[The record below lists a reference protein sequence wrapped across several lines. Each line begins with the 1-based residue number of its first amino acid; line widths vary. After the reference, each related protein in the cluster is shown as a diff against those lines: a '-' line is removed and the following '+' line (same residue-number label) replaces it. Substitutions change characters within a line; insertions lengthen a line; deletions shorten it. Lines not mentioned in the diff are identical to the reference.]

1 MTKGGENPISQ
12 AGPKDIWNEVREIL
26 LLLTRTTSAFKIF
39 PAEHAS
45 IRQFLDD
52 LYKRLSAFLDQ
63 HLSLDLIIGENY
75 FEFMEQRVY
84 EDADTARSLPFFFFR
99 DGMQRLSFHR
109 GLSEEELRAWLE
121 TIKTVASLPP
131 EEADIVTA
139 LWERNFEN
147 ITFYAPDEFI
157 IDKITSGRPVP
168 EYEVD
173 PDELYSGR
181 IDLAPDDKQA
191 IEEWKIKAAQ
201 VGLEPPL
208 PAEATSPIWN
218 EASTDLQEEEWKAIE
233 AILHGYRHLPPDE
246 ELARLLLEIVYLED
260 RPEQLPS
267 FKDSFRQAHRQLIQN
282 GKFGAAASFLH
293 DLSSLK
299 DVFNSKAP
307 EKAKLIDS
315 FFADLGEED
324 ELALIKEAYQTQ
336 KEKFNQED
344 FLAYLQALGQPGL
357 AVIASFYEGERSLLK
372 AEVVQPFLRSWAA
385 KEPEVVMKLAQESRP
400 HLACEVIRVLSD
412 LPERQ
417 VATFLASFISS
428 GQPILRRE
436 AVKALSRLNLPAARK
451 MLLGFLQ
458 DEKEEIRIMAAQNL
472 EIIDESMLEHILHFA
487 SFENLKR
494 KSPEEAEALLLAL
507 ARTPNPRVKDYFLQ
521 LFGLSWLFRPKVKKI
536 CLLAVAALKA
546 AANSQAWELLEAG
559 RSKGRGKLRRACD
572 QACRELNLPAKGK
585 GAA

>member
-1 MTKGGENPISQ
+1 MGAREL
-12 AGPKDIWNEVREIL
+12 WNEVREIL

-39 PAEHAS
+39 PPEHAS

-52 LYKRLSAFLDQ
+52 LYRRLSAFLEE
-63 HLSLDLIIGENY
+63 HLSLDLIIGENF
-75 FEFMEQRVY
+75 FEFMEERVF
-84 EDADTARSLPFFFFR
+84 EDEDTARSLPFFFFR

-109 GLSEEELRAWLE
+109 GLRKEELRAWLE

-168 EYEVD
+168 EYEVN
-173 PDELYSGR
+173 PDELYSGQ
-181 IDLAPDDKQA
+181 IDLAPDDRQA

-201 VGLEPPL
+201 EDVEPPL
-208 PAEATSPIWN
+208 PQEAASTIWN

-233 AILHGYRHLPPDE
+233 TILHGYRHLPPDE
-246 ELARLLLEIVYLED
+246 ELARLLLEILYLED

-299 DVFNSKAP
+299 NFFTSQAP

-324 ELALIKEAYQTQ
+324 ELALIKEAYKSQ
-336 KEKFNQED
+336 KEKFNQDD

-357 AVIASFYEGERSLLK
+357 AVIASFYEDERSLLK
-372 AEVVQPFLRSWAA
+372 AEVIQPFLRSWAA
-385 KEPEVVMKLAQESRP
+385 REPKVVMKLAQESRP
-400 HLACEVIRVLSD
+400 HLACEVIRVLGD
-412 LPERQ
+412 VPERK
-417 VATFLASFISS
+417 VVTFLASFISS

-436 AVKALSRLNLPAARK
+436 AVKALSRLHLPAARK

-458 DEKEEIRIMAAQNL
+458 DEKEEIRILAAQNL
-472 EIIDESMLEHILHFA
+472 EIIDESMLEHLLHFV
-487 SFENLKR
+487 SLDNLKR
-494 KSPEEAEALLLAL
+494 KGPEEAAALLLAL
-507 ARTPNPRVKDYFLQ
+507 ARTTNPLVRDYFGQ
-521 LFGLSWLFRPKVKKI
+521 LFRRSWLFRPKVKRI

-546 AANSQAWELLEAG
+546 AADSQALELLEAG
-559 RSKGRGKLRRACD
+559 RTKGRGKLRRACH
-572 QACRELNLPAKGK
+572 QACRELNLPSKSEGSE
-585 GAA
+585 